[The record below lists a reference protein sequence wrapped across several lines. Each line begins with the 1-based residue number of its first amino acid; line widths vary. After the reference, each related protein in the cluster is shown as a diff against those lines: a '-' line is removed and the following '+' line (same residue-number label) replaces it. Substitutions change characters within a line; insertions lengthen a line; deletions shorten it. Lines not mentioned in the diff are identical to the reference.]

1 MCASIGRIGTWRR
14 RRNDGGEEG
23 EGHSV
28 PLARGLSQ
36 LDGHLAGRLD
46 AAEGKQGKGA
56 RA

>member
-1 MCASIGRIGTWRR
+1 MCASPRRIGTWRR

-23 EGHSV
+23 EGQSV

-46 AAEGKQGKGA
+46 AAEVKQGEGA